1 MFQRKNL
8 PSDLTSYDFLKSVAI
23 VLMIIDHLGA
33 YFFPEE
39 MWLRALGRICVPM
52 WFFLIGY
59 ARTRDI
65 PNQMWIG
72 ALIIMSASPLT
83 GAPFFP
89 INILV
94 TMIAVRLSL
103 DYLMAKSLESPLK
116 LWGISILLL
125 FLIIPTYVL
134 SDYGTIGFFLAMF
147 GYCVRLKQ
155 DKGDDRVLTHFMLF
169 SAGSLILVSQ
179 MVFAFST
186 PQFVVMSVGI
196 VLTILSLQYFKPM
209 TFPDLSNR
217 LPWGVKGLIQLTG
230 RRTLEIYVIHLV
242 LFKILALMTGIEGF
256 EFLTFR
262 AM

>member
-1 MFQRKNL
+1 MFQSKNL
-8 PSDLTSYDFLKSVAI
+8 PADLTSYDFLKSAAI
-23 VLMIIDHLGA
+23 ILMIVDHLGA

-39 MWLRALGRICVPM
+39 MWFRALGRICVPM

-72 ALIIMSASPLT
+72 ALILIAADPMT
-83 GAPFFP
+83 GAAVFP
-89 INILV
+89 MNILV
-94 TMIAVRLSL
+94 TMMAIRLSL
-103 DYLMAKSLESPLK
+103 DYLMTKSLESPLK
-116 LWGISILLL
+116 LWAVSVLL
-125 FLIIPTYVL
+125 FLLIIPTYVL

-155 DKGDDRVLTHFMLF
+155 DTGDTRVLTHFMMF
-169 SAGSLILVSQ
+169 SAGCLILVSQ
-179 MVFAFST
+179 IVFGFST
-186 PQFVVMSVGI
+186 PQFVVMSGGI
-196 VLTILSLQYFKPM
+196 ILTILGLQYFKAM
-209 TFPDLSNR
+209 TFPVLSNR
-217 LPWGVKGLIQLTG
+217 LPWAIKGLIQLTG

-242 LFKILALMTGIEGF
+242 LFKILALAIGIEGF